1 MLKYHASKM
10 AGYFEHN
17 GYERIAVYG
26 MTPLADCLYEELKDT
41 DVHIEYFIDKNFD
54 KSGEPTRAGI
64 DVVGIEGAII
74 HGNIDVI
81 IVTVISQI
89 DNIKKSLRHVGIEI
103 PIIPISEV
111 IMYYSKIH
119 Q

>member
-1 MLKYHASKM
+1 MCFY
-10 AGYFEHN
+10 
-17 GYERIAVYG
+17 V
-26 MTPLADCLYEELKDT
+26 
-41 DVHIEYFIDKNFD
+41 KNFD

>member
-1 MLKYHASKM
+1 M
-10 AGYFEHN
+10 
-17 GYERIAVYG
+17 
-26 MTPLADCLYEELKDT
+26 
-41 DVHIEYFIDKNFD
+41 
-54 KSGEPTRAGI
+54 
-64 DVVGIEGAII
+64 VGIEGAII